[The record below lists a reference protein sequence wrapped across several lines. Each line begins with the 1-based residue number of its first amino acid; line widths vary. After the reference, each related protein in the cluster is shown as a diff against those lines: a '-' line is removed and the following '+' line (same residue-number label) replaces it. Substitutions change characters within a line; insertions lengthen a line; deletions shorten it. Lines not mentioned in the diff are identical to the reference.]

1 MRFIYNLFVHLYT
14 FSVRIAAPFNEKA
27 GKWIMGRKNVFVDLQ
42 NSDIADRQV
51 IWVHTA
57 SLGEFEQGRPI
68 IEKLKINYP
77 DHKILLTFFSPSGYE
92 IRKNYDL
99 ADYVCYLPA
108 DTISNARKFVK
119 IVNPELV
126 VFIKYEFWY
135 NYIFALYKKKTPLI
149 FASVIFRPSQH
160 FFQLWGRWFV
170 QQLNRITYIFV
181 QNQESLLLLDK
192 IGINHAEV
200 AGDTRFDRVVQLPEE
215 DKSFPIVEKFKGTSK
230 VIMGGST
237 WQPGEAI
244 LLDIIEKN
252 DFDIKLVIAPHIIS
266 AEHIADIKNRFS
278 NYNPVLYSKGE
289 SEDLVT
295 SKVLIIDKIGF
306 LSLLYR
312 YADIAYIGGGFGV
325 GLHNVLEASTYGIP
339 VLFGPNHLRF
349 REAVELKNNGGGF
362 FINNSH
368 EASDIVDKL
377 LKDVDFYKKSSE
389 ISLSYVKENSGATQK
404 VINKVKE
411 YIIAG

>member
-1 MRFIYNLFVHLYT
+1 MRFIYNLFVHLYS
-14 FSVRIAAPFNEKA
+14 FSIRVVSPFNEKA
-27 GKWIMGRKNVFVDLQ
+27 RKWIRGRKDVFSNLQ
-42 NSDIADRQV
+42 NSDIPDRQV

-68 IEKLKINYP
+68 IEKLKLNYP

-92 IRKNYDL
+92 IRKNYEL
-99 ADYVCYLPA
+99 ADHICYLPA

-119 IVNPELV
+119 LVNPELV
-126 VFIKYEFWY
+126 VFVKYEFWY
-135 NYIFALYKKKTPLI
+135 NYIYTLYKKKTPLI
-149 FASVIFRPSQH
+149 FASVIYRPSQH
-160 FFQLWGRWFV
+160 FFQFWGRWFV
-170 QQLNRITYIFV
+170 HQLNRITYIFV
-181 QNQESLLLLDK
+181 QNQDSLLLLDK

-200 AGDTRFDRVVQLPEE
+200 AGDTRFDRVVQLPAE
-215 DKSFPIVEKFKGTSK
+215 DVSFPIIDKFKGDSK

-244 LLDIIEKN
+244 LFDLIENKDI
-252 DFDIKLVIAPHIIS
+252 DIKLVIAPHVIS
-266 AEHIADIKNRFS
+266 KEHISDILNRFKD
-278 NYNPVLYSKGE
+278 YNPVLYSNAE
-289 SEDLVT
+289 SADLLT
-295 SKVLIIDKIGF
+295 SQVLIIDKIGF

-325 GLHNVLEASTYGIP
+325 GLHNVLEASTYGVP

-362 FINNSH
+362 FIVNSD
-368 EASDIVDKL
+368 EAGDIVSKL
-377 LKDVDFYKKSSE
+377 LNDPEFHKTSSK
-389 ISLSYVKENSGATQK
+389 ISLKYVKDNSGATQK
-404 VINKVKE
+404 IINKVKE